1 MKIGEDGFLQRRRR
15 KRTRIEL
22 VTCILRKTQ
31 TPTRKTGIM
40 YGCGLSSE
48 QAADLLGVL
57 RFNDLIE
64 KNEELAVYHTTRK
77 GYEFLSYYDHLSQL
91 LLQTVEMETL
101 RRRSEPVVVGSVF
114 RNHYSTK
121 QK

>member
-31 TPTRKTGIM
+31 TSTRKTGIM

-48 QAADLLGVL
+48 QAADLLSVL

-64 KNEELAVYHTTRK
+64 KNGEPAVYCTTKK

-91 LLQTVEMETL
+91 LLQTVEIETL
-101 RRRSEPVVVGSVF
+101 RRRSEPLVVGSFF

>member
-40 YGCGLSSE
+40 YGCGLGSE
-48 QAADLLGVL
+48 RAAELLSVL

-64 KNEELAVYHTTRK
+64 KNGEPAVYRTAKK

-91 LLQTVEMETL
+91 LLQTVEMETF
-101 RRRSEPVVVGSVF
+101 RRRSEPLVVGSVF
-114 RNHYSTK
+114 RNHCSTK

>member
-1 MKIGEDGFLQRRRR
+1 VKIGEDGFLQRRRR

-48 QAADLLGVL
+48 QTADLLSVL

-64 KNEELAVYHTTRK
+64 ENGETGVYRTTKK

-91 LLQTVEMETL
+91 LLQTVAV
-101 RRRSEPVVVGSVF
+101 S
-114 RNHYSTK
+114 K
-121 QK
+121 A